1 METPTRKET
10 LVIKIGSSIITTPEG
25 LNEAVIN
32 RLAHD
37 ISGLRDIG
45 HQAVIVSS
53 GAVAAGR
60 GKLGIEGPIKEINI
74 KQAAAAAGQSSL
86 VWAYER
92 AFGTYNKKVAQV
104 LLTRDVFSDRRRYL
118 NARNTLRTLLDF
130 NIIPIINENDT
141 VSVDELKFGDNDRLA
156 ALVASLLN
164 TDRLVILS
172 DVDGLYDADPC
183 NNIAAKIISLVKK
196 ITPEHEKAACG
207 SSSTCGTGGMSSKLI
222 AAKIAT
228 ADGITVNI
236 VNGKSEGA
244 LTKIFDGSTAGTRF
258 EPAAK
263 KHGARKG
270 WIAFGIRSKGRLTLD
285 DGAAKAILSGGK
297 SLLPSGIKSISGD
310 FDRGD
315 AVYCI
320 APGGRQIAKGLVNY
334 GSAELQKIIG
344 LKTAQIEGIL
354 GYKYSDE
361 VIHRD
366 NMTIL

>member
-1 METPTRKET
+1 METV
-10 LVIKIGSSIITTPEG
+10 VIKIGSSIITTPEG
-25 LNEAVIN
+25 LNEGVIN
-32 RLAHD
+32 RLARD
-37 ISGLRDIG
+37 ISALRDAG
-45 HQAVIVSS
+45 HQTVVVSS

-60 GKLGIEGPIKEINI
+60 GKLGIEGQILDINV

-86 VWAYER
+86 IWAYEK
-92 AFGTYNKKVAQV
+92 AFGTHNKKVAQV
-104 LLTRDVFSDRRRYL
+104 LLTRDVFSVRRRYL

-130 NIIPIINENDT
+130 HIIPIINENDT

-156 ALVASLLN
+156 ALVASLLSA
-164 TDRLVILS
+164 DRLVILS
-172 DVDGLYDADPC
+172 DVDGLYDADPGKTKT
-183 NNIAAKIISLVKK
+183 AKLLQLIRE

-207 SSSTCGTGGMSSKLI
+207 TASICGTGGMSSKLI
-222 AAKIAT
+222 AAKMAT
-228 ADGITVNI
+228 SEGITVNI
-236 VNGKSEGA
+236 INGKLDYG
-244 LTKIFDGSTAGTRF
+244 LIKLFDGSPIGTRF
-258 EPAAK
+258 EPSAK

-270 WIAFGIRSKGRLTLD
+270 WIAFGVRSKGRLTLD
-285 DGAAKAILSGGK
+285 DGAAKAIIDGGK
-297 SLLPSGIKSISGD
+297 SLLPSGIKAIHGL

-334 GSAELQKIIG
+334 GNVELLKIIG
-344 LKTAQIEGIL
+344 RKTSQIEGIL

>member
-1 METPTRKET
+1 MEII
-10 LVIKIGSSIITTPEG
+10 VIKIGSSIITTPNG

-32 RLAHD
+32 RIAAD
-37 ISGLRDIG
+37 ISTLCGQGRQTI
-45 HQAVIVSS
+45 IVSS

-60 GKLGIEGPIKEINI
+60 GKLGIEGPITDISV

-86 VWAYER
+86 VWAYEK
-92 AFGTYNKKVAQV
+92 AFGSYDKKVAQV

-118 NARNTLRTLLDF
+118 NARNTLKALLDF

-141 VSVDELKFGDNDRLA
+141 VSIDELKFGDNDRLA
-156 ALVASLLN
+156 ALVASLM
-164 TDRLVILS
+164 TADRLIILS

-183 NNIAAKIISLVKK
+183 RNISARLIPVVQV
-196 ITPEHEKAACG
+196 ITPEIEKAACG
-207 SSSTCGTGGMSSKLI
+207 SASTCGTGGMSSKLI
-222 AAKIAT
+222 AAKMAT
-228 ADGITVNI
+228 ADGIAVNI
-236 VNGKSEGA
+236 VNGKTEYV
-244 LTKIFDGSTAGTRF
+244 LREIFSNGNPTGTRF

-270 WIAFGIRSKGRLTLD
+270 WIAFGIRAKGRLTLD
-285 DGAAKAILSGGK
+285 EGAARAILSGGK
-297 SLLPSGIKSISGD
+297 SLLPSGIKSISGN

-334 GSAELQKIIG
+334 GNAELLKIIG
-344 LKTAQIEGIL
+344 HKTSQIEGIL

-366 NMTIL
+366 NMSIL